1 MTAPDSSSSPA
12 SWGAPRSKTVTW
24 HDPLKTAAIGAT
36 MAGIDYIQAIIDG
49 LLPPPPIAQLFG
61 MQLIS
66 AEYGRAEFHCD
77 PDESAY
83 NPLGIVHGGLV
94 CTLLDSAVG
103 CAAHTTLAMGFGYTS
118 IELKVN
124 YLRPV
129 HADSGPLKAVGVL
142 TKPGRR
148 VAFVDGTV
156 EDRHGKLVATAS
168 SSVLVFELD
177 G

>member
-1 MTAPDSSSSPA
+1 MTAPDAPA
-12 SWGAPRSKTVTW
+12 SPSSWGEARSKTVTW
-24 HDPLKTAAIGAT
+24 HDPLRTASIGAT
-36 MAGIDYIQAIIDG
+36 MAGLDYVNAIIDG
-49 LLPPPPIAQLFG
+49 TLPPPPIAQLLG
-61 MQLIS
+61 MRLVS
-66 AEYGRAEFHCD
+66 AEPGRAEFHCD

-103 CAAHTTLAMGFGYTS
+103 CAAHTSIPKGYGYTS
-118 IELKVN
+118 IELKIN

-129 HADSGPLKAVGVL
+129 HADSGPLIAVGTL

-148 VAFVDGTV
+148 VAFADGTV

-168 SSVLVFELD
+168 SSMLIFEQP
-177 G
+177 

>member
-1 MTAPDSSSSPA
+1 MNESGSPNPA
-12 SWGAPRSKTVTW
+12 SWGEPRTKTVSW
-24 HDPLKTAAIGAT
+24 HDPLSTAAQGAT
-36 MAGIDYIQAIIDG
+36 MAGLDYIHAIIDG
-49 LLPPPPIAQLFG
+49 ALPPPPIAQLFG

-66 AEYGRAEFHCD
+66 AESGRAEFHCD

-103 CAAHTTLAMGFGYTS
+103 CAAHTSLSQGFGYTS

-129 HADSGPLKAVGVL
+129 HADSGPLKAVGIL

-148 VAFVDGTV
+148 IAFADGTV
-156 EDRHGKLVATAS
+156 EDKHGKLVATVS
-168 SSVLVFELD
+168 SSLLIFEQP
-177 G
+177 